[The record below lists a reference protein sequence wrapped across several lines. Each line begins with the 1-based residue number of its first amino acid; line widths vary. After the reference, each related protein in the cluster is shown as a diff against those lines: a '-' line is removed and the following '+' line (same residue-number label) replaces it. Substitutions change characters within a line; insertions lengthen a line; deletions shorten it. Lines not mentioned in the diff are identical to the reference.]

1 MAAVN
6 EVDEVIE
13 QYYLAAN
20 EFVKGN
26 PEPAK
31 SLFSHRDD
39 VTLANPRVLPCGG
52 GSRLLRAWSVPHR
65 LAEMAWPLASRS

>member
-13 QYYLAAN
+13 QYHLAAN

-39 VTLANPRVLPCGG
+39 VTLSLTPGVLPCGD

-65 LAEMAWPLASRS
+65 LAEMA